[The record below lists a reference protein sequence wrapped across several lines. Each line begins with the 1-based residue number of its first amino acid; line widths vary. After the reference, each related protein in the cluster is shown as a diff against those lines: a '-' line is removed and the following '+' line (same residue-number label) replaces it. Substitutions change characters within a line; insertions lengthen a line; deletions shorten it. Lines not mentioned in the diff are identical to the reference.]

1 MAIAYRLAG
10 AMLLAMGTAAAVSPA
25 MPAGAQTVPA
35 AGYPAL
41 VRLFQEWRVFARP
54 EWRGGV
60 PDYSASGMAAKA
72 AALPAWQARLAAI
85 DPKGW
90 PVAQQTDYQL
100 VKAEMN
106 GMDFDQ
112 RVLRPWARDPSFYAT
127 IWPHRTDVPSREAP
141 VASPETLL
149 YAYKYP
155 LSAADQKKLLGE
167 IGAIPGFL
175 AQGRVNLK
183 DANARDLWVYSVASL
198 DGQLKALQQLQAGSL
213 RVSTLE
219 GSWNANLNGASPA
232 LKKAV
237 ADAIAATQGFIDW
250 VKAEAPGKTGPS
262 GVGKDNYDW
271 YQKNVHMVPYTWDEE
286 VALLRREL
294 DRAHASLRLEE
305 HNNRNLPPLD
315 PAPDAA
321 TFDKMARA
329 RLDTFVDFLVKQE
342 VIPDKPYLKQAL
354 VPQISRFAPEGK
366 RPFFAQVILREPM
379 LLYSHDVHW
388 IDLARMRDEPHPSL
402 IRREASLANIWDVRA
417 EGFATAFEEL
427 LMHAGLYDDNP
438 RAKELVWIMLANR
451 AARGLASLYVQSND
465 WTLKQAGH
473 FHAEWTPRGWSNPD
487 DELTAFEQ
495 LLYLRQPGYGTS
507 YIVGKL
513 ELDHVMA
520 MESHALDRQGKPF
533 ALRDFL
539 DKWNGAGM
547 IPPALIETEIV
558 PSP

>member
-1 MAIAYRLAG
+1 MAIAYRLA
-10 AMLLAMGTAAAVSPA
+10 AVMLAMGTAAAISPA
-25 MPAGAQTVPA
+25 IPAEAQTTA

-41 VRLFQEWRVFARP
+41 VRLFQEWRAFARP

-60 PDYSASGMAAKA
+60 PDYTAAGMAAKA

-85 DPKGW
+85 DPRGW

-112 RVLRPWARDPSFYAT
+112 RVLRPWARDPSFYVT
-127 IWPHRTDVPSREAP
+127 IWPSRTDVPSREAP

-183 DANARDLWVYSVASL
+183 DANAHDLWFYSVASL
-198 DGQLKALQQLQAGSL
+198 DVQLKALQQLQAGTL
-213 RVSTLE
+213 RVSALE

-237 ADAIAATQGFIDW
+237 ADAIAATQSFIDW

-262 GVGKDNYDW
+262 GVGKDNYNW
-271 YQKNVHMVPYTWDEE
+271 YQKNVHLVPYTWDDE

-321 TFDKMARA
+321 TFDKLARQ
-329 RLDTFVDFLVKQE
+329 RLDTFVDFLVRQE
-342 VIPDKPYLKQAL
+342 VIPDKPYLKDAL

-366 RPFFAQVILREPM
+366 RPFFTQVILREPM

-402 IRREASLANIWDVRA
+402 IRREASLSNIWDVRA

-438 RAKELVWIMLANR
+438 RARELVWIMLANR
-451 AARGLASLYVQSND
+451 AARGLASLYVQSNE

-473 FHAEWTPRGWSNPD
+473 FHAEWTPRGWSNPN

-507 YIVGKL
+507 YIIGKL
-513 ELDHVMA
+513 ELDHVIA
-520 MESHALDRQGKPF
+520 ADSHALDRQGRPF

-547 IPPALIETEIV
+547 IPPALIENEIV
-558 PSP
+558 PQP